1 MWLGLV
7 VSMLLVARANAMRPC
22 GDDVDGH
29 GKRVACSCGD
39 LLVSSHTLTP
49 ADHVTHGSCPGSG
62 LLVAA
67 DGPVTLDLN
76 GRTLSGTGQGAGV
89 LVLRGRLDLVG
100 PGTIDGFGNGV
111 LARGTAALGTVMAI
125 RSVHN
130 RLDGFF
136 AEADGYTIQ
145 GSVAEENGRDGFA
158 LGGSAF
164 AADGNRSVR
173 NHRYGFNVWG
183 MGAHL
188 GGGLGNETAF
198 NGMIGL
204 YLRGMMHEMVGAT
217 STGNGGD
224 GVMASVMHALF
235 TDVHAAG
242 NAGDGLHV
250 MGMAIAIG
258 ASTADD
264 NRGSGVW
271 VMGMG
276 VDDRGGNR
284 GAGNAGLI
292 GLAGTPT
299 LKAEQTPALVQC
311 RMGMM
316 TGCQ

>member
-1 MWLGLV
+1 
-7 VSMLLVARANAMRPC
+7 MLLVARANAMRPC
-22 GDDVDGH
+22 GDDIDGH
-29 GKRVACSCGD
+29 GKHVTCSCGD

-49 ADHVTHGSCPGSG
+49 ADHVTHGACPGTG

-76 GRTLSGTGQGAGV
+76 GRTVSGTGQGAGV
-89 LVLRGRLDLVG
+89 LVVKGRLDLVG
-100 PGTIDGFGNGV
+100 PGTIDGFEHGV
-111 LARGTAALGTVMAI
+111 IARGSAALGSVMAI

-158 LGGSAF
+158 LGGSAY
-164 AADGNRSVR
+164 AVDGNRAVG
-173 NHRYGFNVWG
+173 NHRYGFNAWG

-188 GGGLGNETAF
+188 GGGLGNEAAF
-198 NGMIGL
+198 NGMLGF

-217 STGNGGD
+217 ATGNNGD
-224 GVMASVMHALF
+224 GVMASVMQTLL

-242 NAGDGLHV
+242 NAGDGLQV

-264 NRGSGVW
+264 NRGYGIS
-271 VMGMG
+271 VMGMDI
-276 VDDRGGNR
+276 DDRGGNR
-284 GAGNAGLI
+284 GAGNAGLV
-292 GLAGTPT
+292 GLAGTPSVR
-299 LKAEQTPALVQC
+299 ANENPALVQC
-311 RMGMM
+311 RIGMM
-316 TGCQ
+316 TECR